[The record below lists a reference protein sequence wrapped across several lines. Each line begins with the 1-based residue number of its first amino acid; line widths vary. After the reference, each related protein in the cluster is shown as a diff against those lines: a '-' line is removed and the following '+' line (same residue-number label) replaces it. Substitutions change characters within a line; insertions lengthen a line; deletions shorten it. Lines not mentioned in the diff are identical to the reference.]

1 MRSIW
6 EYDSWLTY
14 DVVII
19 GGGIIGINTAIECA
33 TRHPE
38 WRVLLLERNLL
49 PTGAST
55 RNAGFACV
63 GSLSEI
69 ASDIDLMGRDAARNL
84 VQQRLD
90 GLTLLRERCAGLDI
104 GYTENGGSEIF
115 LEDHSSLLRLDEVN
129 DLLAPIFGCATFSK
143 RNDLIAE
150 YGLSSSISTLIH
162 TPFEGTLHSGK
173 LIAALWDL
181 ASRAGVHIRTGAEV
195 VSMLDTGT
203 SVELVVRTTHQ
214 ELEITASQTVIAT
227 NAMIPSLVPDATLP
241 EILPGRGQVIVTKP
255 LTNLKL
261 KGSFHADEGYYY
273 FRSLGDRVLLG
284 GGRNLDFEGE
294 RTTSHQTT
302 EHIQSVLENMLRTV
316 ILPNH
321 PDLEIEHRWAGT
333 MAFTTTKQPYVG
345 NVSPRCIV
353 AFGCNGMGVAISS
366 NVARESAR
374 MLMC

>member
-1 MRSIW
+1 
-6 EYDSWLTY
+6 
-14 DVVII
+14 
-19 GGGIIGINTAIECA
+19 
-33 TRHPE
+33 
-38 WRVLLLERNLL
+38 
-49 PTGAST
+49 
-55 RNAGFACV
+55 
-63 GSLSEI
+63 
-69 ASDIDLMGRDAARNL
+69 
-84 VQQRLD
+84 
-90 GLTLLRERCAGLDI
+90 
-104 GYTENGGSEIF
+104 
-115 LEDHSSLLRLDEVN
+115 
-129 DLLAPIFGCATFSK
+129 
-143 RNDLIAE
+143 
-150 YGLSSSISTLIH
+150 
-162 TPFEGTLHSGK
+162 
-173 LIAALWDL
+173 
-181 ASRAGVHIRTGAEV
+181 
-195 VSMLDTGT
+195 
-203 SVELVVRTTHQ
+203 
-214 ELEITASQTVIAT
+214 
-227 NAMIPSLVPDATLP
+227 MIPSLVPDATLP

-345 NVSPRCIV
+345 NVSPRCVV

>member
-1 MRSIW
+1 MRSFW
-6 EYDSWLTY
+6 EHESWLTY

-19 GGGIIGINTAIECA
+19 GGGIIGVNTAIECA

-69 ASDIDLMGRDAARNL
+69 ASDIDLMGTDAARNL

-90 GLTLLRERCAGLDI
+90 GLTLLRERCSGYDV
-104 GYTENGGSEIF
+104 GYTEDGGSEIF
-115 LEDHSSLLRLDEVN
+115 LEDHPSLSRLEEVN
-129 DLLAPIFGCATFSK
+129 DLLAPIFGCAAFTQ
-143 RNDLIAE
+143 RNDLIAA
-150 YGLSSSISTLIH
+150 YGLTPAVSTLMF

-173 LIAALWDL
+173 LISALWDL
-181 ASRAGVHIRTGAEV
+181 ATRAGVHIRTGAEV
-195 VSMLDTGT
+195 VSIRDTDT
-203 SVELVVRTTHQ
+203 TVELDVRTAHQ
-214 ELEITASQTVIAT
+214 DIVITARQTVVAT
-227 NAMIPSLVPDATLP
+227 NAMIPSLVPAATLP

-273 FRSLGDRVLLG
+273 FRSVGNRVLLG

-302 EHIQSVLENMLRTV
+302 EHIQAVLENMLRTV

-321 PDLEIEHRWAGT
+321 PELEIEHRWAGT
-333 MAFTTTKQPYVG
+333 MAFTATKQPYVG
-345 NVSPRCIV
+345 NVSPHCVV

-366 NVARESAR
+366 NVAVQCASV
-374 MLMC
+374 LMC